1 MDLNKVA
8 SELVELLGGKDNV
21 VSVTH
26 CATRLRVVLHDDSK
40 PNKLAIEDLEGVK
53 GVFSASGQFQVIFGT
68 GLVNKVYAEFAHITG
83 VGAKDTDGGEKQVD
97 HSNAA
102 KKKMNPLARI
112 ARTLSN
118 IFVPI
123 IPAIVASGLLM
134 GLLGMMR
141 AFEWVEPDS
150 PWILFLDM
158 FSSAAFIILPILIG
172 FSAAKEFGAN
182 PFLGAVLGGIMTHP
196 ALLNPWTL
204 ADGVPESVVVFGMNV
219 ELLGYQGTVIPILL
233 VVYIMSKIEKGLRK
247 VVPNAI
253 DLLVVPF
260 VTVILTGFIAMLF
273 IGPLG
278 TWIGNGLTWSL
289 DFIYNTAGVFAGLI
303 FGGLYST
310 IVITGVHH
318 SFHAIEAALIAD
330 FGVNFLL
337 PIWAMANVAQGGAG
351 LAVFFLTNN
360 KKVKEIA
367 LPASFSAFL
376 GITEPVIFGVNLRF
390 MRPFIGA
397 AIGGALGGGYV
408 VFTNVI
414 VNAYGLT
421 GIPMIAIAAPFGTA
435 NIINYLVGML
445 IALGGAFVATWILG
459 LKEDATKK

>member
-1 MDLNKVA
+1 MDTKKIA
-8 SELVELLGGKDNV
+8 SELVELLGGKGNV
-21 VSVTH
+21 ISATH
-26 CATRLRVVLHDDSK
+26 CATRLRLVLQDDEK
-40 PNKLAIEDLEGVK
+40 PNKQAIEDLEGVK
-53 GVFSASGQFQVIFGT
+53 GVFLAAGQFQVIFGT
-68 GLVNKVYAEFAHITG
+68 GLVNKIYAEFAEKTG
-83 VGAKDTDGGEKQVD
+83 VGSKDSDGGEKRVD
-97 HSNAA
+97 HSEAA
-102 KKKMNPLARI
+102 KKKLNPLARI
-112 ARTLSN
+112 ARSLSN

-141 AFEWVEPDS
+141 AFNWVAPDS

-182 PFLGAVLGGIMTHP
+182 PYLGAVLGGIMTHP
-196 ALLNPWTL
+196 ALLNPWLL
-204 ADGVPESVVVFGMNV
+204 ADAEPETVQLIGMNV
-219 ELLGYQGTVIPILL
+219 DLLGYQGTVIPILL
-233 VVYIMSKIEKGLRK
+233 VVYMMSRIERGVRK

-253 DLLVVPF
+253 DLLVTPF
-260 VTVILTGFIAMLF
+260 VTVIVTGFIAMLF

-278 TWIGNGLTWSL
+278 TLLGNGLTWGL
-289 DFIYNTAGVFAGLI
+289 DFIYNSAGIFAGLI

-330 FGVNFLL
+330 LGVNFLL

-351 LAVFFLTNN
+351 LAVFFLT
-360 KKVKEIA
+360 KSPKIKEIA
-367 LPASFSAFL
+367 IPASFSAFL

-397 AIGGALGGGYV
+397 AIGGALGGAYV
-408 VFTNVI
+408 VFTNV
-414 VNAYGLT
+414 VTNAYGLT

-435 NIINYLVGML
+435 NMINYLVGFL
-445 IALGGAFVATWILG
+445 IAAGGAFIATWILG
-459 LKEDATKK
+459 LKEDTLKK